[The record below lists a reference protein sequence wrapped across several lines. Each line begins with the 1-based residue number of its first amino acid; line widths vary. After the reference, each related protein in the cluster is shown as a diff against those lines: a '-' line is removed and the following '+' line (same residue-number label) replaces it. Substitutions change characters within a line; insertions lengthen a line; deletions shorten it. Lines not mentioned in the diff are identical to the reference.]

1 MKDLSIK
8 VSIANRVYP
17 LTIDPAEEENVRL
30 AAKKINEMVKDYE
43 DNYAVKDK
51 QDLLAMSALHFASQS
66 LQIDNKGI
74 IIDEGITERLEQL
87 NQLIE
92 KNT

>member
-8 VSIANRVYP
+8 VNITNRIYP

-30 AAKKINEMVKDYE
+30 AAKKINEMVKEYE
-43 DNYAVKDK
+43 ENYAVKDK
-51 QDLLAMSALHFASQS
+51 QDLLAMAALHFASQS
-66 LQIDNKGI
+66 MQIDNKGI
-74 IIDEGITERLEQL
+74 IIDEGIKERLEQL

-92 KNT
+92 ENT

>member
-1 MKDLSIK
+1 MKNLSIK
-8 VSIANRVYP
+8 VNIANRVYP

-30 AAKKINEMVKDYE
+30 AAKKINEMVKEYE

-66 LQIDNKGI
+66 MEIDHKGI
-74 IIDEGITERLEQL
+74 IIDEGITEKLEQL
-87 NQLIE
+87 AQMID

>member
-8 VSIANRVYP
+8 VAIANRVYP
-17 LTIDPAEEENVRL
+17 LTIDPVEEENVRL

-43 DNYAVKDK
+43 DKYAVKDK

-66 LQIDNKGI
+66 LKVDNKGI
-74 IIDEGITERLEQL
+74 IIDDGITERLEQL
-87 NQLIE
+87 NILLE
-92 KNT
+92 ENT